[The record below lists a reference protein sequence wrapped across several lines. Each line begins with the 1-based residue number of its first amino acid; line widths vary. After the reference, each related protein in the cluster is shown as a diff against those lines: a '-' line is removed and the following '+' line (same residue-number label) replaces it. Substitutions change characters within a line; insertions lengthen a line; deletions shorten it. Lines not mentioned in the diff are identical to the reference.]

1 MEIEK
6 HLILISLAMKVLI
19 KKLFSTILQNL
30 LLTVVCKAIMEL
42 YSRMVRPE
50 QEKLSQ
56 FKVLVLV
63 HHKATKSLKVIINN
77 L

>member
-1 MEIEK
+1 MEIVK

-42 YSRMVRPE
+42 YSRMVRLE

-56 FKVLVLV
+56 FKVLALV